1 MRKAIHRHAIALKN
15 DLVREQKRTYFKCI
29 FIGVLI
35 FGSVHLALMII
46 KNPAFENSIYFRS
59 SSSAFTTTTTTTPS
73 SSSPSNRMLGRV
85 KRLEDLKY
93 ALEKISSILQR
104 STKGVV
110 STTANHLPP
119 QNTIRKQQQQ
129 DLTMSFSSSDVISEK
144 GGLSGAAFPPESN
157 ILSSSSSPSSI
168 SSSVPSTEGETNNGR
183 DEAKL
188 NEIKASFKL
197 AWNGYSKYCWG
208 RDELKPLSKSCND
221 WVHMGLTIID
231 ALDSLFIMGFRD
243 EFQKAKEW
251 VRTSLQTNINQK
263 ISFFESIIRVTGGLL
278 SAYELSGDK
287 IFLDK
292 AVEVQNGLNKAFDK
306 TQSGLPIS
314 EINPV
319 TGQGDLP
326 GWTGRN
332 LILAE
337 VASNVLEFSKLT
349 QLTKNPVYSRLAER
363 VINHLDQL
371 PMNLPKGLYPTYLN
385 PTTGAK
391 ASNDVSI
398 GGMGDSWYEYE
409 LKAWLLLS
417 RKNPKYQRMYLES
430 IRAIQER
437 LVGRTKSGKAWI
449 KTLKGPFD
457 NGMMEHLVCF
467 LPGTIALGVH
477 NKVSENQMELDS
489 QMELAKDLMDT
500 CYDMYDKLSSTKLA
514 PDSVRFR
521 GGAMTIH
528 GSQFRLRPE
537 TVESLFYMWRITH
550 DDKYRKMA
558 WNIFKAMD
566 TYCKVDGVGHANIF
580 DVNSPSRKEDRME
593 SFWLAETLKY
603 LYLTFEDDSVIDINK
618 FVFNTEAH
626 PFRVIEK
633 KMDLDLVSSSAAS

>member
-1 MRKAIHRHAIALKN
+1 
-15 DLVREQKRTYFKCI
+15 
-29 FIGVLI
+29 
-35 FGSVHLALMII
+35 
-46 KNPAFENSIYFRS
+46 
-59 SSSAFTTTTTTTPS
+59 
-73 SSSPSNRMLGRV
+73 
-85 KRLEDLKY
+85 
-93 ALEKISSILQR
+93 
-104 STKGVV
+104 
-110 STTANHLPP
+110 
-119 QNTIRKQQQQ
+119 
-129 DLTMSFSSSDVISEK
+129 
-144 GGLSGAAFPPESN
+144 
-157 ILSSSSSPSSI
+157 
-168 SSSVPSTEGETNNGR
+168 
-183 DEAKL
+183 
-188 NEIKASFKL
+188 
-197 AWNGYSKYCWG
+197 
-208 RDELKPLSKSCND
+208 
-221 WVHMGLTIID
+221 MGLTIID
-231 ALDSLFIMGFRD
+231 ALEEYHKGKEAQNKSSRESRTSYIKDISKLHFSSEFNLMNMGDSLFIMGFRD

-319 TGQGDLP
+319 TGQGD
-326 GWTGRN
+326 
-332 LILAE
+332 

-417 RKNPKYQRMYLES
+417 RKNPKYQRNRTLEREDFRLETMLMIKKK
-430 IRAIQER
+430 IRIANSVR
-437 LVGRTKSGKAWI
+437 WLVGRTKSGKAWI

-477 NKVSENQMELDS
+477 NKACVSENQMELDS

-500 CYDMYDKLSSTKLA
+500 YDKLSSTKLA

-558 WNIFKAMD
+558 WNIYKAMD